1 MEGRCGRLMT
11 GGTGTVLA
19 LVPTLLAATP
29 VLGFEG
35 KTAPVDRRAVLPPL
49 GPSAVLKSLV
59 KFVLHCWIS
68 LLSFLF
74 VTFLLDSS
82 GRIFNFNLL
91 WGLGTFGTLSLTE
104 FVGFTVF
111 EFTTLV

>member
-29 VLGFEG
+29 VFGFEG
-35 KTAPVDRRAVLPPL
+35 KAAPVDRRATLPPW
-49 GPSAVLKSLV
+49 GPSIVLLSLM
-59 KFVLHCWIS
+59 KFVFLCWIS
-68 LLSFLF
+68 LWSFLF
-74 VTFLLDSS
+74 HTSLLDSS

-91 WGLGTFGTLSLTE
+91 WALGIVGTLSLTE